1 MKKSFIII
9 LISFAFGNLFSQEAP
24 GYMGKKLVIEYSAI
38 GAPSLFRVNSNGNS
52 GIDLFPPG
60 FKFPMNYG
68 HKITGTYSINRKA
81 SYGASIEMYKTGVDY
96 SGVYIT
102 QADIEDDRLV
112 ESYTYNG
119 RYAVLNSYGL
129 TLFKSFYSNGISP
142 LGRHQNFGLKI
153 LYSTTDL
160 SSIDFNAY
168 NNNNYNNSIAVDVRE
183 YQAPSKSPS
192 SLNWGLTYGVGIN
205 RILFDRLVF
214 NIGFEVA
221 LMVSALSEWG
231 EDWNTNYDF
240 TDYTGVTNSGL
251 ADENRFNK
259 NLSTESE
266 LHKKMGSERVF
277 TSQFFNLKIGI
288 GFLAY

>member
-1 MKKSFIII
+1 MKNIII
-9 LISFAFGNLFSQEAP
+9 IVLLSFTFGTLFSQEAP
-24 GYMGKKLVIEYSAI
+24 GYMGKKLVIGYSTV
-38 GAPSLFRVNSNGNS
+38 GAPSLFRVNSNGKN

-102 QADIEDDRLV
+102 QADIEDDRLLD
-112 ESYTYNG
+112 SYTYRG
-119 RYAVLNSYGL
+119 GYAVLNSYGL
-129 TLFKSFYSNGISP
+129 SFFKSYYSDGISP
-142 LGRHQNFGLKI
+142 LGRHQNVGLKI
-153 LYSTTDL
+153 VYSTTDMASL
-160 SSIDFNAY
+160 NFYDSY
-168 NNNNYNNSIAVDVRE
+168 NNANNNGVERK
-183 YQAPSKSPS
+183 YQAPSKTPS
-192 SLNWGLTYGVGIN
+192 SLNWGLTYGMGIN

-221 LMVSALSEWG
+221 LMLSALSEWG
-231 EDWNTNYDF
+231 EDWNTYYDF
-240 TDYTGVTNSGL
+240 TDYTGVNNSSGVI
-251 ADENRFNK
+251 EYNK
-259 NLSTESE
+259 NLSSESE

>member
-1 MKKSFIII
+1 MKNIII
-9 LISFAFGNLFSQEAP
+9 IVLLSFTFGTLFSQEAP
-24 GYMGKKLVIEYSAI
+24 GYMGKKLVIGYSTV
-38 GAPSLFRVNSNGNS
+38 GAPSLFRVNSNGKN

-102 QADIEDDRLV
+102 QADIEDDRLLD
-112 ESYTYNG
+112 SYTYRG
-119 RYAVLNSYGL
+119 GYAVLNSYGIAF
-129 TLFKSFYSNGISP
+129 FKSYYSDGISP
-142 LGRHQNFGLKI
+142 LGRHQNVGLKI
-153 LYSTTDL
+153 VYSTTDMASL
-160 SSIDFNAY
+160 NFYDSY
-168 NNNNYNNSIAVDVRE
+168 NNANNNGVERK
-183 YQAPSKSPS
+183 YQAPSKTPS
-192 SLNWGLTYGVGIN
+192 SLNWGLTYGMGIN

-221 LMVSALSEWG
+221 LMLSALSEWG
-231 EDWNTNYDF
+231 EDWNTYYDF
-240 TDYTGVTNSGL
+240 TDYTGVNNSSGVI
-251 ADENRFNK
+251 EYNK
-259 NLSTESE
+259 NLSSESE